1 MRSRIIAI
9 VDDNDALREGMKS
22 LLRSLGYS
30 VSTFGS
36 AVELL
41 NSEQLSNTSCLI
53 TDVQMPG
60 LSGLDLQDQLIARG
74 HRIPII
80 FITGYPDENVRIF
93 MARASTTDA
102 RKVSGGKFHLCHLTP
117 LSFSGTVGRDGANM
131 HEWVI
136 VCLMRGGAHII
147 GYVWAEDEA
156 TAILSAVQ
164 QFGFVGQENSLEAHL
179 VTPP

>member
-1 MRSRIIAI
+1 MFRPAAVSRCQQIR
-9 VDDNDALREGMKS
+9 LTLEKS
-22 LLRSLGYS
+22 VG
-30 VSTFGS
+30 
-36 AVELL
+36 E
-41 NSEQLSNTSCLI
+41 NS
-53 TDVQMPG
+53 
-60 LSGLDLQDQLIARG
+60 
-74 HRIPII
+74 
-80 FITGYPDENVRIF
+80 
-93 MARASTTDA
+93 
-102 RKVSGGKFHLCHLTP
+102 HLCHLTP

-164 QFGFVGQENSLEAHL
+164 QFGLVGQETSLEAHL